1 MGLTAIQT
9 GLATRQR
16 AGRVVTL
23 ARDPIRISGHRSR
36 SGRIRVL
43 RGLADARRWRS
54 ISAPVGPPD
63 WRHRCQDCGVTK
75 RKSSAGP
82 DPIKTA
88 QDAYEKAAD
97 QLGRANIAVVGNAGV
112 GKSTLINAMFGFD
125 IAKTGVGRRVTEE
138 IAYYEH
144 PTGAVGFF
152 DTRGIEVGEAK
163 AELIEGFRTLV
174 LDRRSRDQ
182 SEQIHVAW
190 YCLRAASARFVDA
203 DAEIVRALD
212 DVGVPVI
219 VVLTQVARRNGR
231 LHPVA
236 LELAHSIEERGL
248 PLAPG
253 GHVFCVMALADEFEG
268 HERHGLEELLDA
280 TFHVAPEGVHRALI
294 AGQVIDLER
303 KEKASRVIVQ
313 GATAAAAT
321 AGAVPIPFSDAAA
334 LVPIQVS
341 MFAGVTV
348 TYGLP
353 VSKGTFVALAG
364 AALSYG
370 GLTTAG
376 KYMVTNLLKF
386 VPGGNVAGGAIR
398 ASVAGALTLTAG
410 EAWIVV
416 CNQLARMDPQDL
428 AKLDTSQ
435 VRDMFM
441 EAFQKR
447 AKRLPPDS
455 GR

>member
-1 MGLTAIQT
+1 MSRKT
-9 GLATRQR
+9 GE
-16 AGRVVTL
+16 AG
-23 ARDPIRISGHRSR
+23 ADP
-36 SGRIRVL
+36 V
-43 RGLADARRWRS
+43 
-54 ISAPVGPPD
+54 
-63 WRHRCQDCGVTK
+63 Q
-75 RKSSAGP
+75 
-82 DPIKTA
+82 TA
-88 QDAYEKAAD
+88 QEVYEKAAE
-97 QLGRANIAVVGNAGV
+97 QLGRANIAVVGSSGV

-163 AELIEGFRTLV
+163 AQLIEGFSSLV
-174 LDRRSRDQ
+174 VERRSRDQ

-190 YCLRAASARFVDA
+190 YCLRAGSARFVDA
-203 DAEIVRALD
+203 DAEIVQALHD
-212 DVGVPVI
+212 AGVPVI
-219 VVLTQVARRNGR
+219 VVLTQAARRDGR
-231 LHPVA
+231 IHPVA
-236 LELAHSIEERGL
+236 LELAHSIEAQGL
-248 PLAPG
+248 PLAPDG
-253 GHVFCVMALADEFEG
+253 RVFFVMAVADEFEG
-268 HERHGLEELLDA
+268 HERHGLEDLLDA
-280 TFHVAPEGVHRALI
+280 TFRVAPEAVHRALI

-303 KEKASRVIVQ
+303 KEKASRKIVQ
-313 GATAAAAT
+313 AASATAAT

-334 LVPIQVS
+334 LVPLQVG

-353 VSKGTFVALAG
+353 ISKGTFVTLAG

-376 KYMVTNLLKF
+376 KYLVTNLLKF

-398 ASVAGALTLTAG
+398 AGVAGTLTLTAG

-416 CNQLARMDPQDL
+416 CNQLARMDPERL
-428 AKLDTSQ
+428 ARLDASE

-441 EAFQKR
+441 QAFESR
-447 AKRLPPDS
+447 AKRLPPDT
-455 GR
+455 GE